1 MVLDER
7 YNTMRDDPCVKQHK
21 SYTGILTLIKK
32 VTYVEVLVDGPPP
45 PWVKDRRNPAPIL
58 PQTSCVS

>member
-1 MVLDER
+1 
-7 YNTMRDDPCVKQHK
+7 MRDDPCVKQHK